1 MSTSGGKIIKLFLTF
16 QSISVKQQVKLSTD
30 K

>member
-1 MSTSGGKIIKLFLTF
+1 MSTSGGKIIKLFLTL